1 MNISSE
7 DLMYNIVTLVNN
19 IEYLKI
25 DKRADR
31 KGSHDNTL
39 KRVNIWGD
47 GWVTVYVNIKSSL
60 CIP

>member
-19 IEYLKI
+19 IVYLKI
-25 DKRADR
+25 AKRADR

-39 KRVNIWGD
+39 KRVNI
-47 GWVTVYVNIKSSL
+47 
-60 CIP
+60 